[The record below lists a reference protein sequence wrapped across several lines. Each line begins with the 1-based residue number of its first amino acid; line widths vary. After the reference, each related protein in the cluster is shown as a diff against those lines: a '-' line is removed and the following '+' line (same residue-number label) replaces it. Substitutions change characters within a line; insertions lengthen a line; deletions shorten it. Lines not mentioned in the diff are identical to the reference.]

1 MIRLSKRPT
10 PNYIDRQILELYA
23 EVHEAETRLRFKAKG
38 AIVKTKV
45 ISVVYE
51 PNTPDYEKACQD
63 AKDARRSVLCAI
75 GEYDSLRNEYMNYI
89 RSHNSDLRHTTKGYG
104 EVPSSH
110 EIIEDAYIN
119 MYNIQM

>member
-1 MIRLSKRPT
+1 MINLKKKPT
-10 PNYIDRQILELYA
+10 PNSIDRRILELYA
-23 EVHEAETRLRFKAKG
+23 EVHEAETRLRFKTKG
-38 AIVKTKV
+38 AVIKAKI

-63 AKDARRSVLCAI
+63 ARDARRSVLCAI

-89 RSHNSDLRHTTKGYG
+89 RNHNSDTRNTTKGYS
-104 EVPSSH
+104 EVPNSH
-110 EIIEDAYIN
+110 EIIEDTYID

>member
-10 PNYIDRQILELYA
+10 PNCVDKQILELYA
-23 EVHEAETRLRFKAKG
+23 EVHEAETRLRFMTKG
-38 AIVKTKV
+38 AIIKAKI
-45 ISVVYE
+45 ISIAYE

-63 AKDARRSVLCAI
+63 AKNARRSVLCAI

-89 RSHNSDLRHTTKGYG
+89 RNHNSDTRNTTKGYN
-104 EVPSSH
+104 EVPNSH
-110 EIIEDAYIN
+110 EIIEDAYID

>member
-1 MIRLSKRPT
+1 MIRLNKRPV
-10 PNYIDRQILELYA
+10 PNCIDRQILELYA
-23 EVHEAETRLRFKAKG
+23 EVHEAETRLRFMARG

-45 ISVVYE
+45 IGVIYE

-63 AKDARRSVLCAI
+63 AKNARRSILCAI
-75 GEYDSLRNEYMNYI
+75 GEYDSLRNDYMNYI
-89 RSHNSDLRHTTKGYG
+89 RNHGSDTRNTTKGYG

-110 EIIEDAYIN
+110 EIIEDTYID